1 MVTGKTCMYKSGHT
15 RWCELRQRWGYW
27 SWKCFAVREKYV
39 IILKHMSPL
48 CEYRETGAK
57 KTKSQRKNWECFRT
71 ISVCCVLFHQSA
83 VLPVIKSI
91 RWLIN
96 MDVTGEIL
104 LEPCF
109 NSAIKVKISCSW
121 WVKYSLHWG
130 WDIPSLWMVFSQYCY
145 FSTLECCTLIQ
156 VICWCGRQCAPC
168 SVQFVSDS
176 SPGQAIILML
186 SLSPAVS
193 LLDHT
198 VVTRDTR
205 SISGRHGARVANR

>member
-1 MVTGKTCMYKSGHT
+1 M
-15 RWCELRQRWGYW
+15 
-27 SWKCFAVREKYV
+27 
-39 IILKHMSPL
+39 
-48 CEYRETGAK
+48 
-57 KTKSQRKNWECFRT
+57 
-71 ISVCCVLFHQSA
+71 CCVLIQQSY
-83 VLPVIKSI
+83 VLPVVTSI
-91 RWLIN
+91 HWLIN
-96 MDVTGEIL
+96 MDCTGEIL
-104 LEPCF
+104 FEPCF
-109 NSAIKVKISCSW
+109 NSALKVKMSCSW
-121 WVKYSLHWG
+121 RVKHSPHWG
-130 WDIPSLWMVFSQYCY
+130 WDIPSLWMALSQYFY